1 MHVKTTGFVRG
12 SGLACV
18 KEGSKMTPG
27 LGPEQLKSGITE
39 KEKIERMYE
48 QGKIRISI
56 WHM

>member
-1 MHVKTTGFVRG
+1 MNVKTTGFVRG

-39 KEKIERMYE
+39 KEKIEKMYE

-56 WHM
+56 WHR

>member
-1 MHVKTTGFVRG
+1 M
-12 SGLACV
+12 

-39 KEKIERMYE
+39 KEKIEKMYE

-56 WHM
+56 WHR